1 MTDALFSSCIRGAR
15 TVLSLTKESLAD
27 AVAQKGPDAR
37 LAYPGTAYE
46 IPVIFG
52 LTTLGVTTFR
62 EAEAAFSLAEGM
74 IREQPTVENAL
85 DAGAATLL
93 CADILEALK
102 HADGPPYP
110 APCVG
115 FVPDSILRKLGIFM
129 VDGSVPGVAVVV
141 GKGSDPAVAASM
153 IRDFQEVGL
162 LVFLAGDVVGQ
173 METAGVKMGEDF
185 RTFPLG
191 PLPAVIH
198 AVNFA
203 VRAGLTF
210 GGIGR
215 GQADLMLA
223 YLANRVKAFVCALGP
238 LDDVSLAIAAGAM
251 KAGIPVLSDQ
261 AVPEIPGALLSR
273 PPGEE
278 MVRAGMEA
286 RGIKVKIVKVP
297 VPIAFGP
304 AYEGERIRKSDTFAE
319 FGGGRTTA
327 YELVTSAPLSEV
339 RDREIHV
346 VGPDIPD
353 MEKGGA
359 LPLGIVVKVAGTR
372 MQKDFESVLERR
384 IHRIVNFGEGTMHV
398 AQRDTTWIRISD
410 EAVGK
415 GFRLA
420 DLGMMIYAKML
431 SDFENI
437 VDKASVTIHTR
448 EEDVQAGLALARVV
462 YAERDARAVTLTD
475 DAVGEFYSCT
485 LCQSFAPNH
494 VCIVTPERLGLCGAI
509 NWLDGKAGYEITPT
523 GPNQPVPKGNELDR
537 IKGTWEG
544 VNAFVREHS
553 RNTVPGFNLY
563 SIMEAPMTSC
573 GCFECIL
580 ALVPEANGFMV
591 VNREH
596 EGAETPCGMG
606 FSTLA
611 GSVGGGVQTPGFMGV
626 GKQYLLSKK
635 FLSAEGGL
643 PRIVWMTREMKEQL
657 GPALARRAQEI
668 GIPDLL
674 DKIADETIA
683 VTPDRLMEFLRK
695 VGHPALS
702 LKPLV

>member
-1 MTDALFSSCIRGAR
+1 MTEPLFASCIRGAKS
-15 TVLSLTKESLAD
+15 VLALAKDSLSAAIERR
-27 AVAQKGPDAR
+27 GPGEF

-46 IPVIFG
+46 IPVVFG
-52 LTTLGVTTFR
+52 LTDLRVTTLR
-62 EAEAAFSLAEGM
+62 GAEPVLSLAEGM
-74 IREQPTVENAL
+74 IRELPTAGNAL

-93 CADILEALK
+93 CADILGALIQ
-102 HADGPPYP
+102 AEGSPYP
-110 APCVG
+110 APCTG
-115 FVPDSILRKLGIFM
+115 FIPDSVLRKLGIFM
-129 VDGSVPGVAVVV
+129 VDGSVPGVAVLI
-141 GKGSDPAVAASM
+141 GKAGDPAVAASM
-153 IRDFQEVGL
+153 VRDFQEIGL

-173 METAGVKMGEDF
+173 MEASGIKMGEDF

-191 PLPAVIH
+191 PLPAVVH

-203 VRAGLTF
+203 IRAGLTF
-210 GGIGR
+210 GGLGR
-215 GQADLMLA
+215 GQAEPMLS

-238 LDDVSLAIAAGAM
+238 LDDISLAIAAGAM
-251 KAGIPVLSDQ
+251 KAGFPVLSDQ
-261 AVPEIPGALLSR
+261 DVPRIPGALLPC

-278 MVRAGMEA
+278 MVRAGIEA
-286 RGIKVKIVKVP
+286 RGIKAKIVKVP

-304 AYEGERIRKSDTFAE
+304 AYEGERIRKSDAHVE
-319 FGGGRTTA
+319 FGGGRTPA
-327 YELVTSAPLSEV
+327 YELVTSASLAEV
-339 RDREIHV
+339 RDREIRV

-353 MEKGGA
+353 VEKGGA
-359 LPLGIVVKVAGTR
+359 LPLGLVVTVAGAR

-398 AQRDTTWIRISD
+398 AQRDTTWIRVSD
-410 EAVGK
+410 EAVAK

-437 VDKASVTIHTR
+437 VDRVAVTIHTR
-448 EEDVQAGLALARVV
+448 EEDVRAGLAEARKF
-462 YAERDARAVTLTD
+462 YAERDARALTLTD
-475 DAVGEFYSCT
+475 DAVREFYSCT

-523 GPNQPVPKGNELDR
+523 GPNQPVGKGTELDTV
-537 IKGTWEG
+537 KGAWEG

-553 RNTVPGFNLY
+553 RQTIPGFNLY

-591 VNREH
+591 VNREFA
-596 EGAETPCGMG
+596 GTETPCGMG

-626 GKQYLLSKK
+626 GKQYLLSRK
-635 FLSAEGGL
+635 FLAAEGGL

-657 GPALARRAQEI
+657 GPALAKRGGEI
-668 GIPDLL
+668 GMPDLL
-674 DKIADETIA
+674 EKIADETIA
-683 VTPDRLMEFLRK
+683 VTPERLREFLEK

-702 LKPLV
+702 MKPLV